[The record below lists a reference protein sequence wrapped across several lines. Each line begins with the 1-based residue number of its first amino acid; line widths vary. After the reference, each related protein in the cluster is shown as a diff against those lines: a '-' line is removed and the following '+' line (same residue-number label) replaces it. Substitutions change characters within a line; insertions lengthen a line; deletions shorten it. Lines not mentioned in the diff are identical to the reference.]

1 MLYAFVHEALYVS
14 VGCVMCAY
22 VSLCVLLAKAGG
34 RILVWDSERFLFSCG
49 PRILSPIVCYNL
61 SILSE
66 ILKVWINQLRL

>member
-1 MLYAFVHEALYVS
+1 MCYV
-14 VGCVMCAY
+14 CIY
-22 VSLCVLLAKAGG
+22 VSLCVLLARAGD
-34 RILVWDSERFLFSCG
+34 RILVWDNDRFLFSCR